1 MKKISLFLLAALL
14 LFVFGCSQSVRK
26 EEPVKK
32 NVSVQEQAVSTPP
45 VVTETKVSKET
56 VVEEKIIQK
65 TETVTISK
73 DADEGISDP
82 YIDNGINW
90 SMRTVTGTGIG
101 APNPDA
107 PNMAVKRA
115 GAINAAKLVALRDLL
130 ATVKGMYLSSEQ
142 TAENYMM
149 TSDVVKTQ
157 VEGIAKAFKVVG
169 EPKYFEDGSVE
180 VTVEMSLNGELSDV
194 FLKENDF
201 GEGENYPLVQEATY
215 KLSDLVKEPSVY
227 TGVIIDCKAVQLRP
241 ALAPKI
247 FSKSGE
253 EIYGSANVSK
263 DFAIQQG
270 MIGYLKSVDSA
281 KENSRVTNN
290 PLVIN
295 AIGVK
300 GTNKADIIISDE
312 DAAKIKELD
321 AKLNFLKQCRVIAII
336 I

>member
-1 MKKISLFLLAALL
+1 MKKLSVFLLTSILM
-14 LFVFGCSQSVRK
+14 FTIGCSQAVRK
-26 EEPVKK
+26 DEPVSK
-32 NVSVQEQAVSTPP
+32 VQPVQEQPVSPAAEKEAIVKEAVAAA
-45 VVTETKVSKET
+45 VAAAKAETAAA
-56 VVEEKIIQK
+56 
-65 TETVTISK
+65 ISK
-73 DADEGISDP
+73 NANEGITDP

-90 SMRTVTGTGIG
+90 SQRTVTGTGIG

-115 GAINAAKLVALRDLL
+115 GAINAAKIVALRDLL

-180 VTVEMSLNGELSDV
+180 VTVEMSLNGDLSDV
-194 FLKENDF
+194 FMKETDF
-201 GEGENYPLVQEATY
+201 DEEMPLVKEATY

-227 TGVIIDCKAVQLRP
+227 TGIIIDCKAVQLRP

-247 FSKSGE
+247 FNKSGE

-263 DFAIQQG
+263 DFAVQQG
-270 MIGYLKSVDSA
+270 MIGYLKSVESA

-290 PLVIN
+290 PLIIN

-321 AKLNFLKQCRVIAII
+321 AKLNFLKECRVIAII